1 MHGKVMQPKK
11 LAIIYILKILQDCT
25 DENNTL
31 TQTEIADKLLEEYG
45 MSLDRKSV
53 RHNLSKLMEA
63 GYPINYK
70 ENVTRIGRN
79 GEEQTIK
86 SDWYYDQEERFEIS
100 ELRVMIDSLLYANGL
115 PKAQL
120 SRLIGKIADL
130 GSSFERSSLRK
141 AKAVLNTRPDNKQL
155 FYTVSEITEAVEAGT
170 MIRFNYGARGL
181 DGKLRA
187 KEQDG
192 KPKLYTVTPQKM
204 ALVNGR
210 YYLIA
215 SRADGAL
222 AHFRVDRIMNVSRT
236 GEKADRRS
244 IRQDDLRDY
253 VAEHPYMWAGEVCHG
268 SFWCPEWLIPDII
281 DTFGTGYTVMKRAN
295 GMIEVSVRV
304 GVKDLELWGMQYC
317 DQVEILY
324 PSKVREKVARTLK
337 EAAARYSG

>member
-1 MHGKVMQPKK
+1 MQEKAKQPKK

-25 DENNTL
+25 DEDNTL
-31 TQTEIADKLLEEYG
+31 TQTEIAEKLLEEYG

-70 ENVTRIGRN
+70 ENVTRIGRG

-86 SDWYYDQEERFEIS
+86 SDWYYDQEESFEKS

-115 PKAQL
+115 PKTQL

-130 GSSFERSSLRK
+130 GSSFERSTLRK

-155 FYTVSEITEAVEAGT
+155 FYTVSEITEAVEAGS

-192 KPKLYTVTPQKM
+192 KPKLYTVTPRKLV
-204 ALVNGR
+204 LVNGR

-215 SRADGAL
+215 SRTDGTL
-222 AHFRVDRIMNVSRT
+222 THFRVDRIMNIERT
-236 GEKADRRS
+236 DEKADRRGV
-244 IRQDDLRDY
+244 RQDDLRDY
-253 VAEHPYMWAGEVCHG
+253 IAEHPYMWTGEVCHG
-268 SFWCPEWLIPDII
+268 SFRCPEWLIPDII

-304 GVKDLELWGMQYC
+304 GVKDLEQWGLHYC

-324 PSKVREKVARTLK
+324 PGTVREAVAKTLK

>member
-86 SDWYYDQEERFEIS
+86 SDWYYDQEERFEKS

-115 PKAQL
+115 PQSQL
-120 SRLIGKIADL
+120 ARLIEKIVNL
-130 GSSFERSSLRK
+130 GGRFERNSLRK
-141 AKAVLNTRPDNKQL
+141 AKAVLNTRPDNKQM
-155 FYTVSEITEAVEAGT
+155 FYNVSVITEAVEKGS
-170 MIRFNYGARGL
+170 MIRFNYGAHGL
-181 DGKLRA
+181 DGKLHA

-192 KPKLYTVTPQKM
+192 KPKLYTVTPRKLV
-204 ALVNGR
+204 LVNGR

-215 SRADGAL
+215 SRTDGTL
-222 AHFRVDRIMNVSRT
+222 THFRVDRIMNIERT
-236 GEKADRRS
+236 DEKADRRGV
-244 IRQDDLRDY
+244 RQDDLRDY
-253 VAEHPYMWAGEVCHG
+253 VAEHPYMWTGEVCHG
-268 SFWCPEWLIPDII
+268 SFRCPEWLIPDII

-324 PSKVREKVARTLK
+324 PSKVREAVAKTLR
-337 EAAARYSG
+337 EAAARYGG